1 MAKLVYLMN
10 TSLDG
15 YVEDAHGSFD
25 WTAPNEELNT
35 YINALTASFGTYL
48 NGRRMYESM
57 SFWENDY
64 KAHDLAQFHLDY
76 APMWQAADKIVYS
89 TTLAEPRSARTRIER
104 TFDPDAVRRL
114 KADAAQDISINGPE
128 LAAHA
133 LRAGV
138 VDEILMLIYP
148 VVVGNGKP
156 FFPDGLRL
164 NLERLEEHA
173 FRNGVVAV
181 RYAIRG

>member
-1 MAKLVYLMN
+1 MAKLMYLMN

-15 YVEDAHGSFD
+15 YVEDANGSFD

-57 SFWENDY
+57 VFWEKDY
-64 KAHDLAQFHLDY
+64 AAHDFPQYQLDY
-76 APMWQAADKIVYS
+76 AGLWQAADKIVYS
-89 TTLAEPRSARTRIER
+89 TTLAEPRSARTHIER
-104 TFDPDAVRRL
+104 TFDPDAIRRL
-114 KADAAQDISINGPE
+114 KADAKRDISINGPR

-148 VVVGNGKP
+148 VVVGGGKP
-156 FFPDGLRL
+156 FFPNGWQSK
-164 NLERLEEHA
+164 LELIETYA
-173 FRNGVVAV
+173 FRNGVVAM
-181 RYAIRG
+181 RYAVRG

>member
-1 MAKLVYLMN
+1 MYLMN

-15 YVEDAHGSFD
+15 YVEDAQGSFD
-25 WTAPNEELNT
+25 WTGPDEELNT
-35 YINALTASFGTYL
+35 YINALTASFGTYI

-57 SFWENDY
+57 VFWEKDY
-64 KAHDLAQFHLDY
+64 AAHDLPQFQLDY
-76 APMWQAADKIVYS
+76 APIWQAADKIVYS
-89 TTLAEPRSARTRIER
+89 STLAEPPSERTRIER
-104 TFDPDAVRRL
+104 TFDPDAIRRL
-114 KADAAQDISINGPE
+114 KANAQRDISINGPG

-148 VVVGNGKP
+148 VVVGGGKP
-156 FFPDGLRL
+156 FFPDGVRL
-164 NLERLEEHA
+164 DLERVEERP

-181 RYAIRG
+181 RYAVRG